1 MDCLKGLNA
10 GSNLFFGRVVFQFLF
25 GGALFPNI
33 CWWEKHSPRWLEKR
47 APVRTP
53 GE

>member
-10 GSNLFFGRVVFQFLF
+10 GSNLFVGRVVFQFLF

-47 APVRTP
+47 ASVRMP